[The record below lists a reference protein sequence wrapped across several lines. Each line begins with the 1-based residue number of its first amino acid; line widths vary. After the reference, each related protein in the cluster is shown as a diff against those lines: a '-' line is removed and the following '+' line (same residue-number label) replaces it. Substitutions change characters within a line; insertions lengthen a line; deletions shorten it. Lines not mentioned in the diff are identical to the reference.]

1 MVKCVSLILG
11 VLAGMPMF
19 LPLAGAQ
26 TDVSPERVQVVAAD
40 GLELIGD
47 YHIAP
52 AESESGPAV
61 LLLHMLGS
69 ERSAWEPLIPPLV
82 EAGYHVLAVDMRGHG
97 ETGGSSDW
105 SAAETDVQTWLDWLR
120 GRPSVDGDGVSVVGA
135 SIGSN
140 LALLGCVHDTGCVTV
155 IALSPGLDYRGV
167 QPLSALTEGLAER
180 SVLLVA
186 SHGDTYSADS
196 VKELAANAAGEVG
209 LRLYAGRAHGTQ
221 LFRDDGERLTQTII
235 AWLDEYTPKRN

>member
-1 MVKCVSLILG
+1 MVNRVSLILG
-11 VLAGMPMF
+11 VLVGMLMS
-19 LPLAGAQ
+19 LPLAEAQ
-26 TDVSPERVQVVAAD
+26 TEVSPERVQVVAAD

-47 YHIAP
+47 FYAIPTEAGP
-52 AESESGPAV
+52 GPAV

-69 ERSAWEPLIPPLV
+69 ERGAWEPLIPPLV
-82 EAGYHVLAVDMRGHG
+82 EAGYHVLAVDIRGHG

-105 SAAETDVQTWLDWLR
+105 PVAETDVQTWLDWLR
-120 GRPSVDGDGVSVVGA
+120 ARPGVDGGGVSVVGA

-140 LALLGCVHDTGCVTV
+140 LALLACAHDAGCVTV

-180 SVLLVA
+180 SALLVA

-196 VKELAANAAGEVG
+196 VKEFAVNAVGEVG

-221 LFRDDGERLTQTII
+221 LFRDEGERLAQTII
-235 AWLDEYTPKRN
+235 AWLDEYTPGRN

>member
-1 MVKCVSLILG
+1 MVKNISLIPG
-11 VLAGMPMF
+11 VLAGTLML
-19 LPLAGAQ
+19 LPLAGAH
-26 TDVSPERVQVVAAD
+26 TEGSPERARVAAAD

-47 YHIAP
+47 YFSAP
-52 AESESGPAV
+52 TDAESVPAV

-105 SAAETDVQTWLDWLR
+105 PAAETDVQTWLDWLR
-120 GRPSVDGDGVSVVGA
+120 GRPGVNGDGVSVVGA

-140 LALLGCVHDTGCVTV
+140 LALLACAHDTGCVTV

-167 QPLSALTEGLAER
+167 QPLSALTEGLVER
-180 SVLLVA
+180 SALLVA

-196 VKELAANAAGEVG
+196 IKELAANASGEVG

-221 LFRDDGERLTQTII
+221 LFRDDGERLIQTII